1 MTVVE
6 TTQARQQ
13 PGWLARMADRIGQIF
28 TATDGRDLLYNS
40 PDGWE
45 VTDPGLWWSG
55 PADGTD
61 GPVWGNPPPGADSP
75 WQGKTLPAIGKCRQ
89 LVCDALAG
97 APWQVYRG
105 TEKLS
110 TPDWVLDPQ
119 GLRDDARV
127 RSRVLDVRAS
137 AVEFWS
143 AFILSMIE
151 LGEGI
156 AYVPRRDAAGAPVG
170 PLFLL
175 NPRDVHIDGG
185 AYWVGDEELSP
196 DEMLIVRNRM
206 WPGRFRGLGIWDQY
220 AASIGLADRVDEF
233 TDRLLGRGIPA
244 GYLKVNSADA
254 SQTSIDQLKTQWEAA
269 HSGSRRRIA
278 VLNAVTDFQPMQI
291 DPQVLQLTEL
301 MKLTAWDIAMMYG
314 VPPAKLGI
322 SLGGGSQL
330 TYANIESQ
338 QIDYVQDAL
347 LPSARRIEAT
357 LDAEFPR
364 GTELKINLDGLRR
377 GDTKSRYEAH
387 KIGIEAG
394 FLTIDEAR
402 ALEDLPPRELEPP
415 PEAVEESGPEPVALM
430 PAAPVDDQQEES
442 G

>member
-1 MTVVE
+1 ME
-6 TTQARQQ
+6 TTSVPARQ
-13 PGWLARMADRIGQIF
+13 GWLGRVAGRIGRIL
-28 TATDGRDLLYNS
+28 TATDGRDILDNS

-45 VTDPGLWWSG
+45 VEQPWLWWDG
-55 PADGTD
+55 PADGD
-61 GPVWGNPPPGADSP
+61 GTGGPFGNPPPGADQP
-75 WQGKTLPAIGKCRQ
+75 WRGRTLPAIGKCRE

-97 APWQVYRG
+97 APWHVFRDG
-105 TEKLS
+105 TEKLT
-110 TPDWVLDPQ
+110 TPDWILDPQ
-119 GLRDDARV
+119 GLREDGRV
-127 RSRVLDVRAS
+127 HARVLDVRMS

-143 AFILSMIE
+143 GFILSMIE

-156 AYVPRRDAAGAPVG
+156 AYVPRRDANGQPVG

-175 NPRDVHIDGG
+175 NPRDVHMDGG
-185 AYWVGDEELSP
+185 RYFVGEDEELAP
-196 DEMLIVRNRM
+196 EEMIIVRNRM
-206 WPGRFRGLGIWDQY
+206 WPGRFRGMGIWDQY
-220 AASIGLADRVDEF
+220 AESIGLAGRVGEF

-244 GYLKVNSADA
+244 GYLKVNSPDP
-254 SQTSIDQLKTQWEAA
+254 SQSSINRLKEKWEAA
-269 HSGSRRRIA
+269 HSGPRRRIA
-278 VLNAVTDFQPMQI
+278 VLNAVTDFKPLEI

-301 MKLTAWDIAMMYG
+301 MKLTAWDVAMMYG

-347 LPSARRIEAT
+347 LPKARRIEAT

-364 GTELKINLDGLRR
+364 GTEMKINLDGLRR

-394 FLTIDEAR
+394 FLTVSDVR
-402 ALEDLPPRELEPP
+402 KLEDLPPREDE
-415 PEAVEESGPEPVALM
+415 PEAPPADSQLALVNEPV
-430 PAAPVDDQQEES
+430 QEQNEEGAGS
-442 G
+442 